1 MWVVWNFNKI
11 CINVMWHLRWVSN
24 NWQRG
29 GIGNLHVYFEFVS
42 LRATAIAIHYT
53 EVNLN

>member
-1 MWVVWNFNKI
+1 
-11 CINVMWHLRWVSN
+11 MWHLQWVSD

-29 GIGNLHVYFEFVS
+29 DIGNLHVYFEFVS

-53 EVNLN
+53 EVNLK